1 MQRAYGTS
9 IQQNYA
15 TYTYS
20 LNGKQKT
27 VKDANGNL
35 TTYEYDGLDRMSKML
50 FPIATTGAGTS
61 STTDYEQ
68 YGYDTVG
75 NRTSLRKRDGKIIT
89 YVYDGAEPGAQQDR
103 AASRPAARRAIPC
116 GTGTRCAG
124 CRRSPGSPPPRARA
138 SPTCMT
144 ASGGSVPPARTWTA
158 RHGR

>member
-1 MQRAYGTS
+1 MLAEAADKSSLRALDPRTVEKGS
-9 IQQNYA
+9 RWFRLPSA

-27 VKDANGNL
+27 VKDATGNL

-75 NRTSLRKRDGKIIT
+75 NRTSLRKRDGKVIA
-89 YVYDGAEPGAQQDR
+89 YVYDGLNR
-103 AASRPAARRAIPC
+103 VRSAASRPL
-116 GTGTRCAG
+116 
-124 CRRSPGSPPPRARA
+124 A
-138 SPTCMT
+138 S
-144 ASGGSVPPARTWTA
+144 
-158 RHGR
+158 